1 MIHPGELTLQDVR
14 CFQGEQRG
22 TLRPITLLVGENST
36 GKTTFLGCYH
46 VMHRLLPG
54 SDFERMLDF
63 NEEPFAM
70 GSFRDI
76 VRSERRPG
84 GGIDEF
90 KLGVSFDPA
99 GRDSLSYRLLVSF
112 SEEGSQPVVSSLYF
126 YFEGGSYVGL
136 RRSGFRNTIFEI
148 PDQEVASELPL
159 GFAWTM
165 LETMFAAEKG
175 MLRVVFEHIEGEGGP
190 FTGLRPVYDYLDG
203 VRQAS
208 SRGVRSRGKRSGRL
222 PPFDVGSGRLPRM
235 NPVAPLRSKPK
246 RTYDPVRDSTS
257 PDGEHVPMLMM
268 RLDRTDKPHWT
279 SLHNDLVR
287 FGRESG
293 LFSNIK
299 VKRHGRQMSDPFQ
312 LQVKVR
318 TGPHANIMDVGY
330 GVSQSLPIL
339 VDLMHE
345 EQSVFLLQQPEV
357 HLHPRGQAALASLFI
372 ESSKKRGNR
381 FLIETHSDY
390 IVDRVRILVRK
401 GELEASDV
409 SVLYF
414 EPKGNAVTIHNM
426 KLDQDGNLEDAPEG
440 YRDFFL
446 KETDRL
452 LGFDR

>member
-1 MIHPGELTLQDVR
+1 
-14 CFQGEQRG
+14 
-22 TLRPITLLVGENST
+22 
-36 GKTTFLGCYH
+36 
-46 VMHRLLPG
+46 
-54 SDFERMLDF
+54 
-63 NEEPFAM
+63 
-70 GSFRDI
+70 
-76 VRSERRPG
+76 
-84 GGIDEF
+84 
-90 KLGVSFDPA
+90 
-99 GRDSLSYRLLVSF
+99 
-112 SEEGSQPVVSSLYF
+112 
-126 YFEGGSYVGL
+126 
-136 RRSGFRNTIFEI
+136 
-148 PDQEVASELPL
+148 
-159 GFAWTM
+159 
-165 LETMFAAEKG
+165 
-175 MLRVVFEHIEGEGGP
+175 
-190 FTGLRPVYDYLDG
+190 
-203 VRQAS
+203 
-208 SRGVRSRGKRSGRL
+208 
-222 PPFDVGSGRLPRM
+222 
-235 NPVAPLRSKPK
+235 
-246 RTYDPVRDSTS
+246 
-257 PDGEHVPMLMM
+257 MLMM

-279 SLHNDLVR
+279 SLHDGLVR

-330 GVSQSLPIL
+330 GISQSLPIL

-372 ESSKKRGNR
+372 ESCKKRGNR
-381 FLIETHSDY
+381 FLVETHSDY

-426 KLDQDGNLEDAPEG
+426 TLDQDGNLVDTPEG